1 MNYIPTNKMSA
12 FPDIHRATLKDI
24 TMTAPR
30 VNYAHV
36 APHTYKALL
45 GLEKAMGESSLEKS
59 LHELIKIRASQLNA
73 CAYCI
78 DKHTSDAIALGE
90 TPRRIFALSAWHE
103 TPFFTDRERAALLWT
118 DTLTLLADKGA
129 PEAIYRVVA
138 QQFDDR
144 ELTDLTFA
152 IATINAWNRFGVGFA
167 MEPAR

>member
-1 MNYIPTNKMSA
+1 MNYIPTNKVSA
-12 FPDIHRATLKDI
+12 FPDIHRATLEDI

-59 LHELIKIRASQLNA
+59 LHELIKIRASQLNS

-90 TPRRIFALSAWHE
+90 IPRRIFALSAWHE

-144 ELTDLTFA
+144 ELADLTFA
-152 IATINAWNRFGVGFA
+152 IATINAWNRFGVGFG
-167 MEPAR
+167 MQPVE

>member
-1 MNYIPTNKMSA
+1 
-12 FPDIHRATLKDI
+12 
-24 TMTAPR
+24 MTAPR

-90 TPRRIFALSAWHE
+90 TPRRIFALSAWNE

-129 PEAIYRVVA
+129 PEAIYTVVA
-138 QQFDDR
+138 EQFDDR

-152 IATINAWNRFGVGFA
+152 IATINAWNRFGVGFG
-167 MEPAR
+167 MPPAE

>member
-1 MNYIPTNKMSA
+1 MNYVLINKVSVY
-12 FPDIHRATLKDI
+12 PVINRATLEDI
-24 TMTAPR
+24 AMTTPR
-30 VNYAHV
+30 VNYAQV
-36 APHTYKALL
+36 APHAYKALL

-103 TPFFTDRERAALLWT
+103 TQFFTDRERAALLWT

-129 PEAIYRVVA
+129 PEAIYKVVA

-144 ELTDLTFA
+144 ELADLTFA
-152 IATINAWNRFGVGFA
+152 ISTINAWNRFGVGFG
-167 MEPAR
+167 MQPVE

>member
-1 MNYIPTNKMSA
+1 
-12 FPDIHRATLKDI
+12 
-24 TMTAPR
+24 MTAPR

-118 DTLTLLADKGA
+118 ETLTLLADKGA
-129 PEAIYRVVA
+129 PEAIYKEVA
-138 QQFDDR
+138 RLFDDR

-167 MEPAR
+167 MQPAE

>member
-1 MNYIPTNKMSA
+1 MNYILTNKVSVI
-12 FPDIHRATLKDI
+12 PVIHRATLKDI

-59 LHELIKIRASQLNA
+59 LHELIKIRASQLNS

-90 TPRRIFALSAWHE
+90 TPRRIF
-103 TPFFTDRERAALLWT
+103 
-118 DTLTLLADKGA
+118 
-129 PEAIYRVVA
+129 VV
-138 QQFDDR
+138 
-144 ELTDLTFA
+144 
-152 IATINAWNRFGVGFA
+152 V
-167 MEPAR
+167 

>member
-1 MNYIPTNKMSA
+1 MDDIPTNKVSVL
-12 FPDIHRATLKDI
+12 PVIHRATLKDI

-90 TPRRIFALSAWHE
+90 TPRRIYALSAWHE

-118 DTLTLLADKGA
+118 ETLTLLADKGA
-129 PEAIYRVVA
+129 PEAIYKEVA

-152 IATINAWNRFGVGFA
+152 IATINAWNRFGVGFG
-167 MEPAR
+167 MQPVE

>member
-1 MNYIPTNKMSA
+1 
-12 FPDIHRATLKDI
+12 
-24 TMTAPR
+24 MTAPR

-36 APHTYKALL
+36 ASHTYKALL

-90 TPRRIFALSAWHE
+90 SHRRIFALSAWYE

-118 DTLTLLADKGA
+118 DILTLLADKGA
-129 PEAIYRVVA
+129 PEAIYKEVA
-138 QQFDDR
+138 QQFDDH

-167 MEPAR
+167 MQPTE